1 MRRAAN
7 VNSMMMEMCMFGMC
21 MMMHARNGSSPCS
34 LSV

>member
-1 MRRAAN
+1 MRLTKLYN
-7 VNSMMMEMCMFGMC
+7 CMMMEMCMFGMC